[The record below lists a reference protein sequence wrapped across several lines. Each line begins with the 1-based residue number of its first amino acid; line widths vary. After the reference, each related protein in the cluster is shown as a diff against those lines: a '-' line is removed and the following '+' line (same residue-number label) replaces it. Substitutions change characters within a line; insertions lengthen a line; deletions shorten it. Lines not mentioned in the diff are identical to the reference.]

1 MNTRLCAYD
10 HLTPEQRVQL
20 QEVKVHAEQIAF
32 CGTIE
37 SALHSL
43 PSQGHPAI
51 RAYVLLADDRP
62 VAFLLLKRLPLL
74 AHWAE
79 ADSAT
84 LHALQ
89 VDERSQGQ
97 GLGKI
102 CLHALP
108 EAVRQVWPE
117 VRQLMLSVSPFNASA
132 LAFYLSQGW
141 VECGEAYR
149 GERRLVFKLPT
160 AQGEHPHAV
169 ASIV

>member
-10 HLTPEQRVQL
+10 LLTPEQRVQL
-20 QEVKVHAEQIAF
+20 HEVRVHAEQIAF
-32 CGTIE
+32 CGTVE
-37 SALHSL
+37 SALHAL
-43 PSQGHPAI
+43 PRQGHPAI
-51 RAYVLLADDRP
+51 TAFVLLADDRP
-62 VAFLLLKRLPLL
+62 VAFLLLKRQPLL
-74 AHWAE
+74 AHWAD

-89 VDERSQGQ
+89 VDERFQGR

-108 EAVRQVWPE
+108 EAVRQIWPE
-117 VRQLMLSVSPFNASA
+117 IRQLMLSVSPLNACA

-149 GERRLVFKLPT
+149 GERRLVFRLPP
-160 AQGEHPHAV
+160 AQGGHQHA
-169 ASIV
+169 S